1 MVHSLISALDDQCR
15 QYEENQQQLRALE
28 EEQAR
33 AAHTHARVQ
42 QMLGEMLLESELD
55 LFEHEQHLRECEQ
68 HLRELDRRRDE
79 LERDIAEAE
88 RARMQE
94 ETPDDFLDA

>member
-1 MVHSLISALDDQCR
+1 MMHSLISGLDDQCR
-15 QYEENQQQLRALE
+15 QYEVAQQELRALE

-42 QMLGEMLLESELD
+42 QMLGEMLLESKLD
-55 LFEHEQHLRECEQ
+55 LFEHEQHLRELE
-68 HLRELDRRRDE
+68 HRRDE

-88 RARMQE
+88 RALMQE